1 MQLFK
6 YMYINDMRL
15 FKYMYINDTQLFKY
29 MYIDDMQL
37 FKYMYIDDMQLF
49 QLIADTLLKQITITY
64 YCVRSTF
71 TLSTEINKQRRVK
84 VQHNRI

>member
-1 MQLFK
+1 MRLFKYMYIDDTQLFKYMYINDMQLFK

-15 FKYMYINDTQLFKY
+15 FKYMYIDY
-29 MYIDDMQL
+29 MQI
-37 FKYMYIDDMQLF
+37 F
-49 QLIADTLLKQITITY
+49 QLITDTLLKQITITY